1 MWFLN
6 AFTGEK
12 SLKSEDT
19 ERTKK
24 DAEKKARSFKEQKK
38 QLEQQ
43 LALLSE
49 RNTELEHEFERS
61 NCHHKQL
68 HLRV

>member
-1 MWFLN
+1 MWFFDV
-6 AFTGEK
+6 FTGER

-24 DAEKKARSFKEQKK
+24 EAEKKARSFKEQKK

-43 LALLSE
+43 LALVSE
-49 RNTELEHEFERS
+49 RNTELEHEFERNKDS
-61 NCHHKQL
+61 SK
-68 HLRV
+68 